1 MIKVLI
7 TGATGFVGKQIL
19 NSFSGNNAN
28 LFPVVR
34 LGKED
39 SVSSL
44 PNVERVISSPD
55 IFKETES
62 WWAEQ
67 CRDIDV
73 VIHAAWYAEPGNYLL
88 SELNMICMVGSLNLA
103 RGAAIAGVKRFIGI
117 GTCFEYDLDVGVL
130 SVETPIKPLTP
141 YASAKAALY
150 LILSQWLPTQSVQ
163 LAWCR
168 LFYLFGEGEDDRRFV
183 PYLRK
188 KLENGEIAELTSGT
202 QIRDFLDVREVG
214 RKIASVALG
223 TQIGPINICS
233 GTPITVRQ
241 FAEKIADEYGRRDLL
256 DFGKRADNLIDPTC
270 VIGISNI

>member
-7 TGATGFVGKQIL
+7 TGATGFVGRQIL
-19 NSFSGNNAN
+19 NSFSGEEVN
-28 LFPVVR
+28 LLPVVR

-44 PNVERVISSPD
+44 PNVERTISSPD

-73 VIHAAWYAEPGNYLL
+73 VIHAAWYTEPGKYLQ

-117 GTCFEYDLDVGVL
+117 GTCFEYDLDSGVL

-141 YASAKAALY
+141 YAGAKAALY
-150 LILSQWLPTQSVQ
+150 LSLSQWLPTQAVQ

-168 LFYLFGEGEDDRRFV
+168 LFYLFGDGEDDRRFV

-188 KLENGEIAELTSGT
+188 KLENGEMAELTSGT
-202 QIRDFLDVREVG
+202 QIRDFLDVREAG

-233 GTPITVRQ
+233 GIPITVRQ

-270 VIGISNI
+270 VIGIPNI